1 MNIIDATKIIEGG
14 VLLIPQSYKIV
25 EKDETEVLLKV
36 LDECKTIYN
45 AWSVMSFPLQQD
57 IIDEANMI
65 QMLNAQIL
73 KKLHRLYR
81 FYHRHY
87 GLMFD
92 DGDWGED
99 NSEFSESYRLQK
111 STQDNIE
118 LICEHIRS
126 WEE

>member
-1 MNIIDATKIIEGG
+1 M
-14 VLLIPQSYKIV
+14 IPQSYKIV
-25 EKDETEVLLKV
+25 EKEETKV
-36 LDECKTIYN
+36 LIRVLEECKTIYN

-57 IIDEANMI
+57 IIDKANMI

-73 KKLHRLYR
+73 KKLRRLYR

-87 GLMFD
+87 GLVFD
-92 DGDWGED
+92 DGNWGKD

-111 STQDNIE
+111 STEDNIE